1 MQRTTLPA
9 CAGGTL
15 GSADLLHNLP
25 PAKTTGTTTQ
35 CPMRSPSVRRW
46 EMANKFHSNSQQTN
60 LPPSYSKMISVQE
73 KGSSGHH
80 ISWLR
85 KAFDTIT
92 FNFHI
97 RQMRKLKLNEN
108 SQHITMS
115 NGITAQSDLPRWERW
130 SNQVKFRHFVEHN
143 YTTVWDSLKPY
154 FSSWRGRA
162 TSGFHSSLTFMQLAA
177 RLASAPVLCA
187 PEGSGGQPSSPT
199 YKPLSGICE
208 EDELLKNFKFFPKF

>member
-108 SQHITMS
+108 SQLWATGLWLRVTSPGERGDPTSKVQAVCGTQLHNSLRLSKAILLLLEGQS
-115 NGITAQSDLPRWERW
+115 NIWVS
-130 SNQVKFRHFVEHN
+130 F
-143 YTTVWDSLKPY
+143 
-154 FSSWRGRA
+154 
-162 TSGFHSSLTFMQLAA
+162 
-177 RLASAPVLCA
+177 
-187 PEGSGGQPSSPT
+187 
-199 YKPLSGICE
+199 
-208 EDELLKNFKFFPKF
+208 